1 MAGLW
6 TGKKCAHGARRS
18 GFTLIEVSLAMTVL
32 LVAMLATTATTLRA
46 HSLRRTNR
54 ERVQAQNAVRGAAER
69 LQSLAARAVDDP
81 AGWSTTVINSVAA
94 NGDVAPTFD
103 VPELTAQANQATVG
117 TITLVTDETRT
128 DAALGCQLGMPRDLD
143 GDGLATNTNVSGT
156 ALLIPVVV
164 RARWSGSRGNQA
176 ITHGFYLSR
185 F

>member
-1 MAGLW
+1 MAGSW
-6 TGKKCAHGARRS
+6 TGKKCAERAGRS

-69 LQSLAARAVDDP
+69 LQSLASRAVDDP
-81 AGWSTTVINSVAA
+81 AGWSTAVINAVAV

-103 VPELTAQANQATVG
+103 ISELTAQPNQATVG

-143 GDGLATNTNVSGT
+143 GDGLATNTNVTGT
-156 ALLIPVVV
+156 ALLLPAIV
-164 RARWSGSRGNQA
+164 RARWHGQRGDQT
-176 ITHGFYLSR
+176 ITHGFFLSR

>member
-1 MAGLW
+1 MPVRKPNLNPPFNIVRASHVEFGVRDI
-6 TGKKCAHGARRS
+6 AR
-18 GFTLIEVSLAMTVL
+18 T
-32 LVAMLATTATTLRA
+32 RA
-46 HSLRRTNR
+46 FY
-54 ERVQAQNAVRGAAER
+54 
-69 LQSLAARAVDDP
+69 VDCL
-81 AGWSTTVINSVAA
+81 GY
-94 NGDVAPTFD
+94 
-103 VPELTAQANQATVG
+103 
-117 TITLVTDETRT
+117 LVTDETRT